1 MEREY
6 RKHLEELY
14 INEQL
19 HSGVYHVLARDEK
32 DRSLKDILEKLSYL
46 EHRDIEL
53 WGRLLEV
60 NSIKMPEVRMRLT
73 ILLMRALRK
82 ILGLA
87 MTVKIIGYRES
98 VLYDH
103 LRSTT
108 NIFKAKSDEGI
119 IIRKIERNVLENEGP
134 LERKII
140 EYSPVLNNIRDVT
153 MGMYDGIIEVLAA
166 TVGIAAVLQA
176 PLLILLSG
184 FIVAMSGTLSMVGST
199 YLSVEYEKSLSLHGQ
214 GRSPKKSATYTGLL
228 YFMGSMC
235 PLIPFMLGIGG
246 YAGAAI
252 AVVIATAVLMVV
264 STLISIASGTSI
276 KDRMAKSL
284 VISLGIATVTTVI
297 GTVARTALHII

>member
-19 HSGVYHVLARDEK
+19 HSGVYSVLARDEK
-32 DRSLKDILEKLSYL
+32 DQSLKGILKKLSYL

-53 WGRLLEV
+53 WSRLLDV
-60 NSIKMPEVRMRLT
+60 DSIKMPKMRMRLT
-73 ILLMRALRK
+73 VLLMSALRK
-82 ILGLA
+82 VLGLA
-87 MTVKIIGYRES
+87 MTIKIIGYRES

-103 LRSTT
+103 LRATT
-108 NIFKAKSDEGI
+108 NVFKTKSKEGV
-119 IIRKIERNVLENEGP
+119 IIRRIEKNVLENEGP
-134 LERKII
+134 LERKIL

-199 YLSVEYEKSLSLHGQ
+199 YLSVEYEKGLSLHGKSH
-214 GRSPKKSATYTGLL
+214 SPKKAATYTGLM

-235 PLIPFMLGIGG
+235 PLIPFMFGVSG
-246 YAGAAI
+246 YTGAAI

-276 KDRMAKSL
+276 KERMLKSL
-284 VISLGIATVTTVI
+284 VISLGIAAVTTVI
-297 GTVARTALHII
+297 GTVARTALHVI